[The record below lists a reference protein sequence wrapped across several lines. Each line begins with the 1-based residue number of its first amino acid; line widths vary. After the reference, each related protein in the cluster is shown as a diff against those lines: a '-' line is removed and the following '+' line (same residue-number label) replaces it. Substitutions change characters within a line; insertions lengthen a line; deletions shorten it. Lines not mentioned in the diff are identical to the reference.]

1 MSLPSRTT
9 TSRSD
14 PLIEMGYSSS
24 LQHLKTLV
32 PFLDGLRWRYA
43 VGAFLLVLTNA
54 CALLIPWL
62 LKLVIDGLQHPEHAL
77 LSSGK
82 AALLIGLIAVGY
94 ALVRIFSRTV
104 ILNAARL
111 LEFQIREALFA
122 RLMTLD
128 LVFFSRERS
137 GDILSRFANDLT
149 NLRMLTG
156 FGVMSLLNTVV
167 LYLAGLWLMLQI
179 NLWLTV
185 AAVAP
190 LPLMVLAVRAMSS
203 RIFSVSRQA
212 QDELARLS
220 SLTEE
225 SVGAIRLIKSYCRE
239 AYVAGQFDR
248 ISDHCLAKNLE
259 LARLRGLVMPVMA
272 LATGAGTLAVLYLG
286 GRLVITNQISLG
298 QFVAFSGYLAL
309 LAWPTAV
316 LGWILTLVQRGA
328 ASMARLNEL
337 LQSIPAVVEDPEAR
351 PLGGIGK
358 GLELRELR
366 FSYGERRILDG
377 ISFSIAPGERIGIT
391 GPVGCGKSTLLRLI
405 PRLLPLPDGMLFL
418 DGQDVNSLELASLR
432 RLMGYVPQETTLFSR
447 SIADNVAYG
456 GNGDVATAVQRAG
469 LAADLQSFSA
479 GLATVVGERGVTLS
493 GGQRQRVAL
502 ARSLVRE
509 PELLLL
515 DDPLA
520 SVDAGREDEIL
531 GALAESWQG
540 KTVLMVS
547 QRLSAFRDCQ
557 RVLVLDEG
565 RIVEQGTPDELL
577 QLGGRYAELA
587 RMQGMLKSEVGRVKL
602 EGVS

>member
-1 MSLPSRTT
+1 MAA
-9 TSRSD
+9 
-14 PLIEMGYSSS
+14 
-24 LQHLKTLV
+24 LKTLI
-32 PFLDGLRWRYA
+32 PFLQGLRWRYA
-43 VGAFLLVLTNA
+43 IGAFLLVLTNG

-62 LKLVIDGLQHPEHAL
+62 LKLVIDGLQHPDYVM
-77 LSSGK
+77 LSSSR
-82 AALLIGLIAVGY
+82 AAVLIAVVAAGY
-94 ALVRIFSRTV
+94 AVVRIFSRTV
-104 ILNAARL
+104 VLNAARL

-122 RLMTLD
+122 RLLTLD
-128 LVFFSRERS
+128 LGYFSRERT

-149 NLRMLTG
+149 NVRMLTG
-156 FGVMSLLNTVV
+156 FGVMSLLNTAVI
-167 LYLAGLWLMLQI
+167 YLAGIWLMVRI
-179 NLWLTV
+179 NPWLTL

-239 AYVAGQFDR
+239 ASVAGQFDR
-248 ISDHCLAKNLE
+248 ISGQCLAKNLE
-259 LARLRGLVMPVMA
+259 LARLRGLVMPIMA

-286 GRLVITNQISLG
+286 GRLVITGQISLG

-337 LQSIPAVVEDPEAR
+337 LQSSPAVVEKPDAGQAEG
-351 PLGGIGK
+351 LGQ
-358 GLELRELR
+358 GLEVRGLC
-366 FSYGERRILDG
+366 FSYGDRQILHD
-377 ISFSIAPGERIGIT
+377 ICFIIAPGERVGIT

-405 PRLLPLPDGMLFL
+405 PRLLPLADGMLFV
-418 DGQDVNSLELASLR
+418 DGQDVNALELASLR
-432 RLMGYVPQETTLFSR
+432 RLIGYVPQETTLFSR

-456 GNGDVATAVQRAG
+456 GNGSLELALQRAG
-469 LAADLQSFSA
+469 LDSDLQGFSA

-502 ARSLVRE
+502 ARALVRE
-509 PELLLL
+509 PKLLLL

-520 SVDAGREDEIL
+520 SVDAGREEEIL
-531 GALAESWQG
+531 GALAESWQD

-557 RVLVLDEG
+557 RILVLDEG

-577 QLGGRYAELA
+577 RLDGRYAELA
-587 RMQGMLKSEVGRVKL
+587 RMQGGLGRMKL
-602 EGVS
+602 ERVA

>member
-1 MSLPSRTT
+1 MV
-9 TSRSD
+9 
-14 PLIEMGYSSS
+14 YSSS
-24 LQHLKTLV
+24 LHHLKTLV
-32 PFLDGLRWRYA
+32 PFFDGLRWRYA
-43 VGAFLLVLTNA
+43 IGAFLLVLTNA
-54 CALLIPWL
+54 CALLVPWL
-62 LKLVIDGLQHPEHAL
+62 LKTAIDGLQHPERAT

-82 AALLIGLIAVGY
+82 IALLIGLIAVGY
-94 ALVRIFSRTV
+94 AFVRILSRTV
-104 ILNAARL
+104 LLNAARI
-111 LEFQIREALFA
+111 LEFQVREALFA

-149 NLRMLTG
+149 NVRMLTG
-156 FGVMSLLNTVV
+156 FGIMSLMNTAV
-167 LYLAGLWLMLQI
+167 LYLAGLWLMLQV
-179 NLWLTV
+179 NFWLTV

-190 LPLMVLAVRAMSS
+190 LPLMVLAIRAMSS
-203 RIFSVSRQA
+203 RIFSVSRQV

-239 AYVAGQFDR
+239 AYVAGQFGL
-248 ISDHCLAKNLE
+248 ISDQCLAKNLE
-259 LARLRGLVMPVMA
+259 LARLRGLVMPIMA
-272 LATGAGTLAVLYLG
+272 LATGAGTLAVLYFG

-309 LAWPTAV
+309 LAWPTVV
-316 LGWILTLVQRGA
+316 LGWILTVVQRGA

-337 LQSIPAVVEDPEAR
+337 LQSVPAVLDSPEAR
-351 PLGGIGK
+351 PINSIGS
-358 GLELRELR
+358 GLELCELS
-366 FSYGERRILDG
+366 FSYGERRILNG
-377 ISFSIAPGERIGIT
+377 ISFSITPGERIGIT

-405 PRLLPLPDGMLFL
+405 PRLLPLPDGMLFV
-418 DGQDVNSLELASLR
+418 DGQDINLLELASLR

-447 SIADNVAYG
+447 SIADNIAYG
-456 GNGDVATAVQRAG
+456 GNGDVLTAVQRAG
-469 LAADLQSFSA
+469 LTSDLHNFSA
-479 GLATVVGERGVTLS
+479 GLSTVVGERGVTLS

-557 RVLVLDEG
+557 RVLVLDDG
-565 RIVEQGTPDELL
+565 KIVEQGAPDELL
-577 QLGGRYAELA
+577 RLGGRYAELA
-587 RMQGMLKSEVGRVKL
+587 KMQGMLKE
-602 EGVS
+602 EA

>member
-1 MSLPSRTT
+1 MTALTT
-9 TSRSD
+9 
-14 PLIEMGYSSS
+14 LI
-24 LQHLKTLV
+24 
-32 PFLDGLRWRYA
+32 PFLQGLRWRYA
-43 VGAFLLVLTNA
+43 IGAFLLLLTNG

-62 LKLVIDGLQHPEHAL
+62 LKLVIDGLQHPEQVM
-77 LSSGK
+77 LSSSR
-82 AALLIGLIAVGY
+82 AAALIAVVAAGY

-104 ILNAARL
+104 VLNAARL

-122 RLMTLD
+122 RLLTLD
-128 LVFFSRERS
+128 LGYFSRERT
-137 GDILSRFANDLT
+137 GDILSRFANDLA
-149 NLRMLTG
+149 NVRMLTG
-156 FGVMSLLNTVV
+156 FGAMSLLNTAVI
-167 LYLAGLWLMLQI
+167 YLAGIWLMLRI
-179 NLWLTV
+179 NPWLTL

-203 RIFSVSRQA
+203 RIFSVSLQA
-212 QDELARLS
+212 QNELARLS

-239 AYVAGQFDR
+239 ASVAAQFDR
-248 ISDHCLAKNLE
+248 ISGHCLAKNLE
-259 LARLRGLVMPVMA
+259 LARLRGLVMPIMA

-286 GRLVITNQISLG
+286 GRLVITGQISLG

-337 LQSIPAVVEDPEAR
+337 LQSRPAVVEHADAQPVT
-351 PLGGIGK
+351 GIGK
-358 GLELRELR
+358 GLEAHQLN
-366 FSYGERRILDG
+366 FSYGDRPVLQG
-377 ISFSIAPGERIGIT
+377 VSFHVRPGERVGIT
-391 GPVGCGKSTLLRLI
+391 GSVGCGKSTLLRLI
-405 PRLLPLPDGMLFL
+405 PRLLPLSDGMLFV
-418 DGQDVNSLELASLR
+418 DGLDVNSLQLASLR
-432 RLMGYVPQETTLFSR
+432 HLIGYLPQETTLFSR
-447 SIADNVAYG
+447 SIAENVAYG
-456 GNGDVATAVQRAG
+456 GNGDVSTAVQRAG
-469 LAADLQSFSA
+469 LVTDLAGFSA
-479 GLATVVGERGVTLS
+479 GLETVVGERGVTLS

-520 SVDAGREDEIL
+520 SVDAGREEEIL
-531 GALAESWQG
+531 GALAESWQD

-565 RIVEQGTPDELL
+565 RIVEQGTPEELL

-587 RMQGMLKSEVGRVKL
+587 KMQGGAGRMKD
-602 EGVS
+602 EG

>member
-1 MSLPSRTT
+1 MAALRT
-9 TSRSD
+9 
-14 PLIEMGYSSS
+14 L
-24 LQHLKTLV
+24 L
-32 PFLDGLRWRYA
+32 PFLQGLRWRYA
-43 VGAFLLVLTNA
+43 CGAFLLVITNA

-62 LKLVIDGLQHPEHAL
+62 LKLVIDGLQHPGQAL
-77 LSSGK
+77 LPAGR
-82 AALLIGLIAVGY
+82 AAMLIAVVAAGY
-94 ALVRIFSRTV
+94 AVVRIFSRTM

-122 RLMTLD
+122 RLLTLD
-128 LVFFSRERS
+128 LSYFSRERS

-149 NLRMLTG
+149 NVRMLTG
-156 FGVMSLLNTVV
+156 FGVMSLLNTAV
-167 LYLAGLWLMLQI
+167 LYLAGLWLMIRI
-179 NLWLTV
+179 NSWLTV

-190 LPLMVLAVRAMSS
+190 LPLMVLSVRMMSS

-239 AYVAGQFDR
+239 AYVAGQFEA
-248 ISDHCLAKNLE
+248 ISGQCLARNLE
-259 LARLRGLVMPVMA
+259 LARLRGLVMPIMA

-286 GRLVITNQISLG
+286 GRLVIGSQISLG

-316 LGWILTLVQRGA
+316 LGWILTLAQRGA
-328 ASMARLNEL
+328 ASMTRLNEL
-337 LQSIPAVVEDPEAR
+337 LQSSPAVMEHAGAQPVVGLGQGLEAR
-351 PLGGIGK
+351 QLS
-358 GLELRELR
+358 
-366 FSYGERRILDG
+366 FWYGDRPVLQH
-377 ISFSIAPGERIGIT
+377 ISFCIRPGERVGIT

-405 PRLLPLPDGMLFL
+405 PRLLPLSDGMLFVN
-418 DGQDVNSLELASLR
+418 DQDINGLELASLR
-432 RLMGYVPQETTLFSR
+432 RLIGYLPQETTLFSR
-447 SIADNVAYG
+447 SIAENVAYG
-456 GNGDVATAVQRAG
+456 GDGTLELAVQRAG
-469 LAADLQSFSA
+469 LDADLQGFSA

-502 ARSLVRE
+502 ARALVRE

-557 RVLVLDEG
+557 RILVLDEG
-565 RIVEQGTPDELL
+565 TIVEQGTPAELL

-587 RMQGMLKSEVGRVKL
+587 RMQGVVKG
-602 EGVS
+602 EG

>member
-1 MSLPSRTT
+1 MAA
-9 TSRSD
+9 
-14 PLIEMGYSSS
+14 
-24 LQHLKTLV
+24 LKTLL
-32 PFLDGLRWRYA
+32 PFLQGLRWRYA
-43 VGAFLLVLTNA
+43 CGAFLLVITNA

-62 LKLVIDGLQHPEHAL
+62 LKLVIDGLQHPEQAS
-77 LSSGK
+77 LSAGRV
-82 AALLIGLIAVGY
+82 ALLIGLVAAGY
-94 ALVRIFSRTV
+94 AVVRIFSRTM

-128 LVFFSRERS
+128 LGYFSRERS

-149 NLRMLTG
+149 NVRMLTG
-156 FGVMSLLNTVV
+156 FGVMSLLNTAVI
-167 LYLAGLWLMLQI
+167 YLAGLWLMIRI
-179 NLWLTV
+179 NPWLTV

-190 LPLMVLAVRAMSS
+190 LPLMVLAVRMMSS

-220 SLTEE
+220 SLAEE

-239 AYVAGQFDR
+239 TYVAGQFDAVAGQ
-248 ISDHCLAKNLE
+248 CLARNLE
-259 LARLRGLVMPVMA
+259 LARLRGLVMPIMA

-286 GRLVITNQISLG
+286 GRLVIGSQISLG

-316 LGWILTLVQRGA
+316 LGWILTLAQRGA
-328 ASMARLNEL
+328 ASMERLNEL
-337 LQSIPAVVEDPEAR
+337 LQSSPAVVERADAQPVVDLGQGLEAR
-351 PLGGIGK
+351 QLSF
-358 GLELRELR
+358 R
-366 FSYGERRILDG
+366 YGDRPVLQD
-377 ISFSIAPGERIGIT
+377 ISFYIRPGERVGIT

-405 PRLLPLPDGMLFL
+405 PRLLPLSDGMLFIN
-418 DGQDVNSLELASLR
+418 GQDVNGLELASLR
-432 RLMGYVPQETTLFSR
+432 RLMGYLPQETTLFSR
-447 SIADNVAYG
+447 SIAENVAYG
-456 GNGDVATAVQRAG
+456 GDGILELAVQRAG
-469 LAADLQSFSA
+469 LDSDLQEFSA
-479 GLATVVGERGVTLS
+479 GLTTVVGERGVTLS

-502 ARSLVRE
+502 ARALVRE

-540 KTVLMVS
+540 KTVLLVS

-557 RVLVLDEG
+557 RILVLDEG
-565 RIVEQGTPDELL
+565 RIVEQGTPEELL

-587 RMQGMLKSEVGRVKL
+587 RMQGGLVRVKSE
-602 EGVS
+602 E

>member
-1 MSLPSRTT
+1 MV
-9 TSRSD
+9 
-14 PLIEMGYSSS
+14 YSSS
-24 LQHLKTLV
+24 LHHLKTLV
-32 PFLDGLRWRYA
+32 PFFDGLRWRYA
-43 VGAFLLVLTNA
+43 IGAFLLVLTNA
-54 CALLIPWL
+54 CALLVPWL
-62 LKLVIDGLQHPEHAL
+62 LKTAIDGLQHPERAI

-82 AALLIGLIAVGY
+82 IALLIGLIAVGY
-94 ALVRIFSRTV
+94 AFVRILSRTV
-104 ILNAARL
+104 LLNAARI
-111 LEFQIREALFA
+111 LEFQVREALFA

-149 NLRMLTG
+149 NVRMLTG
-156 FGVMSLLNTVV
+156 FGIMSLMNTAV
-167 LYLAGLWLMLQI
+167 LYLAGLWLMLQV
-179 NLWLTV
+179 NFWLTV

-190 LPLMVLAVRAMSS
+190 LPLMVLAIRAMSS
-203 RIFSVSRQA
+203 RIFSVSRQV

-239 AYVAGQFDR
+239 AYVAGQFGL
-248 ISDHCLAKNLE
+248 ISDQCLAKNLE
-259 LARLRGLVMPVMA
+259 LARLRGLVMPIMA
-272 LATGAGTLAVLYLG
+272 LATGAGTLAVLYFG

-309 LAWPTAV
+309 LAWPTVV
-316 LGWILTLVQRGA
+316 LGWILTVVQRGA

-337 LQSIPAVVEDPEAR
+337 LQSVPAVLDSPEAR
-351 PLGGIGK
+351 PINSIGS
-358 GLELRELR
+358 GLELRELS
-366 FSYGERRILDG
+366 FSYGERRILNG
-377 ISFSIAPGERIGIT
+377 ISFSIISGERIGIT

-405 PRLLPLPDGMLFL
+405 PRLLPLPDGMLFV
-418 DGQDVNSLELASLR
+418 DGQDINLLELASLR

-447 SIADNVAYG
+447 SIADNIAYG
-456 GNGDVATAVQRAG
+456 GNGDVLTAVQRAG
-469 LAADLQSFSA
+469 LTSDLHNFSA
-479 GLATVVGERGVTLS
+479 GLSTVVGERGVTLS

-557 RVLVLDEG
+557 RVLVLDDG
-565 RIVEQGTPDELL
+565 KIVEQGAPDELL
-577 QLGGRYAELA
+577 RLGGRYAELA
-587 RMQGMLKSEVGRVKL
+587 KMQGVLKE
-602 EGVS
+602 EA

>member
-1 MSLPSRTT
+1 MTALTT
-9 TSRSD
+9 
-14 PLIEMGYSSS
+14 LI
-24 LQHLKTLV
+24 
-32 PFLDGLRWRYA
+32 PFLQGLRWRYA
-43 VGAFLLVLTNA
+43 IGAFLLLLTNG

-62 LKLVIDGLQHPEHAL
+62 LKLVIDGLQHPEQVM
-77 LSSGK
+77 LSSSR
-82 AALLIGLIAVGY
+82 AAALIAVVAAGY

-104 ILNAARL
+104 VLNAARL

-122 RLMTLD
+122 RLLTLD
-128 LVFFSRERS
+128 LGYFSRERT
-137 GDILSRFANDLT
+137 GDILSRFANDLA
-149 NLRMLTG
+149 NVRMLTG
-156 FGVMSLLNTVV
+156 FGAMSLLNTAVI
-167 LYLAGLWLMLQI
+167 YLAGIWLMLRI
-179 NLWLTV
+179 NPWLTL

-203 RIFSVSRQA
+203 RIFSVSLQA
-212 QDELARLS
+212 QNELARLS

-239 AYVAGQFDR
+239 ASVAAQFDR
-248 ISDHCLAKNLE
+248 ISGHCLAKNLE
-259 LARLRGLVMPVMA
+259 LARLRGLVMPIMA

-286 GRLVITNQISLG
+286 GRLVITGQISLG

-337 LQSIPAVVEDPEAR
+337 LQSRPAVVEHADAQPVT
-351 PLGGIGK
+351 GIGK
-358 GLELRELR
+358 GLEAHQLN
-366 FSYGERRILDG
+366 FSYGDRPVLQG
-377 ISFSIAPGERIGIT
+377 VSFHVRPGERVGIT
-391 GPVGCGKSTLLRLI
+391 GSVGCGKSTLLRLI
-405 PRLLPLPDGMLFL
+405 PRLLPLSDGMLFV
-418 DGQDVNSLELASLR
+418 DGLDVNSLQLASLR
-432 RLMGYVPQETTLFSR
+432 HLIGYLPQETTLFSR
-447 SIADNVAYG
+447 SIAENVAYG
-456 GNGDVATAVQRAG
+456 GNGDVSTAVQRAG
-469 LAADLQSFSA
+469 LVTDLAGFSA
-479 GLATVVGERGVTLS
+479 GLETVVGERGVTLS

-520 SVDAGREDEIL
+520 SVDAGREEEIL
-531 GALAESWQG
+531 GALAESWQD

-565 RIVEQGTPDELL
+565 RIVEQGTPEELL
-577 QLGGRYAELA
+577 RLGGRYAELA
-587 RMQGMLKSEVGRVKL
+587 KMQGG
-602 EGVS
+602 

>member
-1 MSLPSRTT
+1 MTALTT
-9 TSRSD
+9 
-14 PLIEMGYSSS
+14 LI
-24 LQHLKTLV
+24 
-32 PFLDGLRWRYA
+32 PFLQGLRWRYA
-43 VGAFLLVLTNA
+43 IGAFLLLLTNG

-62 LKLVIDGLQHPEHAL
+62 LKLVIDGLQHPEQVM
-77 LSSGK
+77 LSSSR
-82 AALLIGLIAVGY
+82 AAALIAVVAAGY

-104 ILNAARL
+104 VLNAARL

-122 RLMTLD
+122 RLLTLD
-128 LVFFSRERS
+128 LGYFSRERT
-137 GDILSRFANDLT
+137 GDILSRFANDLA
-149 NLRMLTG
+149 NVRMLTG
-156 FGVMSLLNTVV
+156 FGAMSLLNTAVI
-167 LYLAGLWLMLQI
+167 YLAGIWLMLRI
-179 NLWLTV
+179 NPWLTL

-203 RIFSVSRQA
+203 RIFSVSLQA
-212 QDELARLS
+212 QNELARLS

-239 AYVAGQFDR
+239 ASVAAQFDR
-248 ISDHCLAKNLE
+248 ISGHCLAKNLE
-259 LARLRGLVMPVMA
+259 LARLRGLVMPIMA

-286 GRLVITNQISLG
+286 GRLVITGQISLG

-337 LQSIPAVVEDPEAR
+337 LQSRPAVVEHADAQPVT
-351 PLGGIGK
+351 GIGK
-358 GLELRELR
+358 GLEAHQLN
-366 FSYGERRILDG
+366 FSYGDRPVLQG
-377 ISFSIAPGERIGIT
+377 VSFHVRPGERVGIT
-391 GPVGCGKSTLLRLI
+391 GSVGCGKSTLLRLI
-405 PRLLPLPDGMLFL
+405 PRLLPLSDGMLFV
-418 DGQDVNSLELASLR
+418 DGLDVNSLQLASLR
-432 RLMGYVPQETTLFSR
+432 HLIGYLPQETTLFSR
-447 SIADNVAYG
+447 SIAENVAYG
-456 GNGDVATAVQRAG
+456 GNGDVSTAVQRAG
-469 LAADLQSFSA
+469 LVTDLAGFSA
-479 GLATVVGERGVTLS
+479 GLETVVGERGVTLS

-520 SVDAGREDEIL
+520 SVDAGREEEIL
-531 GALAESWQG
+531 GALAESWQD

-587 RMQGMLKSEVGRVKL
+587 RMQGRTVKG
-602 EGVS
+602 EG

>member
-1 MSLPSRTT
+1 MV
-9 TSRSD
+9 
-14 PLIEMGYSSS
+14 YSSS
-24 LQHLKTLV
+24 LHHLKTLV
-32 PFLDGLRWRYA
+32 PFFDGLRWRYA
-43 VGAFLLVLTNA
+43 IGAFLLVLTNA
-54 CALLIPWL
+54 CALLVPWL
-62 LKLVIDGLQHPEHAL
+62 LKTAIDGLQHPERAI

-82 AALLIGLIAVGY
+82 IALLIGLIAVGY
-94 ALVRIFSRTV
+94 AFVRILSRTV
-104 ILNAARL
+104 LLNAARI
-111 LEFQIREALFA
+111 LEFQVREALFA

-149 NLRMLTG
+149 NVRMLTG
-156 FGVMSLLNTVV
+156 FGIMSLMNTAV
-167 LYLAGLWLMLQI
+167 LYLAGLWLMLQV
-179 NLWLTV
+179 NFWLTV

-190 LPLMVLAVRAMSS
+190 LPLMVLAIRAMSS
-203 RIFSVSRQA
+203 RIFSVSRQV

-239 AYVAGQFDR
+239 AYVAGQFGL
-248 ISDHCLAKNLE
+248 ISDQCLAKNLE
-259 LARLRGLVMPVMA
+259 LARLRGLVMPIMA
-272 LATGAGTLAVLYLG
+272 LATGAGTLAVLYFG

-309 LAWPTAV
+309 LAWPTVV
-316 LGWILTLVQRGA
+316 LGWILTVVQRGA

-337 LQSIPAVVEDPEAR
+337 LQSVPAVLDSPEAR
-351 PLGGIGK
+351 PINSIGS
-358 GLELRELR
+358 GLELRELS
-366 FSYGERRILDG
+366 FSYGERRILNG
-377 ISFSIAPGERIGIT
+377 ISFSIISGERIGIT

-405 PRLLPLPDGMLFL
+405 PRLLPLPDGMLFV
-418 DGQDVNSLELASLR
+418 DGQDINLLELASLR

-447 SIADNVAYG
+447 SIADNIAYG
-456 GNGDVATAVQRAG
+456 GNGDVLTAVQRAG
-469 LAADLQSFSA
+469 LTSDLHNFSA
-479 GLATVVGERGVTLS
+479 GLSTVVGERGVTLS

-557 RVLVLDEG
+557 RVLVLDDG
-565 RIVEQGTPDELL
+565 KIVEQGAPDELL
-577 QLGGRYAELA
+577 RMGGRYAELA
-587 RMQGMLKSEVGRVKL
+587 KMQGVLKE
-602 EGVS
+602 EA